1 MKGAKGAGVFAVIA
15 LAASAAQAGVN
26 LGDAVVDDKVAYW
39 WIVDVP
45 KKLLGQEVQG
55 AFVRH
60 DGYIART
67 AGIEHVQGP
76 IEGYDPKSRCF
87 KVSLE
92 LVHQGKVIDR
102 QTRVDCR

>member
-1 MKGAKGAGVFAVIA
+1 MKGAGVIVLV
-15 LAASAAQAGVN
+15 LAASAVPVQADVN
-26 LGDAVVDDKVAYW
+26 LGGAIVDDKTAYW

-67 AGIEHVQGP
+67 AGIEYVQGP

-87 KVSLE
+87 KVSIE
-92 LVHQGKVIDR
+92 LVHQGKIIDR
-102 QTRVDCR
+102 QTRLDCR